1 MRKKKILSIV
11 MSVIMILAMVPS
23 VAFAAAD
30 NQYGIRAYSATAKD
44 LADYE
49 PLDTTFPDGKTEPD
63 KTAIYDELIDKGLIE
78 KDATE
83 DELVLTYYNGD
94 DGNVKKMLKGNG
106 TEYKFTKSSLKLGY
120 IAMKYEVVEPEFD
133 GTVSFNVYLEGD
145 KETPAVTINKDFKDG
160 EAYEDVMPTAD
171 EIIDALA
178 DEGIEPA
185 AGHSFEVL
193 TDWFGDGAWL
203 YKKEEGSVFDV
214 SEKAK
219 NEINLHTLVKE
230 VANEVTASFDFDGG
244 KINGN
249 TEWDDIEEYAGYT
262 LNLPYSTEIKKDGY
276 TFLGWSANGSED
288 YIEGGEYVLTEDT
301 HFVAIWAEV
310 THTVSFEAGTLS
322 EDKSTFTPID
332 SVTYEDEI
340 VADGKT
346 VKTTA
351 QEVEGYTFND
361 WYVEYTDGKYY
372 TVEDR
377 SSSKLNEL
385 AIYSDS
391 TFFAVYDKVINN
403 YTVAFDFNG
412 GTYTDNNITSWAP
425 VQVTE
430 GAQVVLPKADDMK
443 LAGHKFAGW
452 DVLDANDEVIDTV
465 DATADRNYTVTENVK
480 FVAKWDEVNY
490 TVSFKACTFD
500 GHKFDAIDGASY
512 DDEIVLEGGNI
523 ATTAKEIEGYTFKA
537 WWVEDGESFKS
548 VNDVFGVADIADAVI
563 TGDVTLIAQYDKV
576 INYYTVSYDF
586 AGGTFNNLTGWDDV
600 ETEEGKNAVLPK
612 AESMVRDGYEFKGW
626 DVLDSNGDVIETIGT
641 DVEEYTVTEDVTFS
655 AKWEQITFTV
665 SFKAYDKIDKK
676 FINADYDDEIV
687 PVNEAITT
695 TAKEISG
702 YTFAGVWR
710 VLNEDGT
717 ISNEVFDV
725 TTPITAD
732 ITLVPVY
739 SRIIVKHAVT
749 VDLNGGTIDTEL
761 PTEIENGFALDEL
774 GTPVKTNRVFNGWYL
789 VDAQGNVADEAYDFT
804 TPVTEDITLKAL
816 YDIKV
821 EYNIYKDTFSGN
833 LITAQKVVMLPEDAD
848 VEAYLDEVFAENVT
862 ATDYDKVYKWYSR
875 KVWVEN
881 YNSGFD
887 ARIAAFENGA
897 ETIDFGKLD
906 SIEYSAD
913 KGFRVFAMLVTDANA
928 VTITFDNVL
937 YGDAVEPMKIV
948 KGSAL
953 GDVAVENV
961 TDGYQLEGW
970 YNGATK
976 VAADTTFDADT
987 TLKAKW
993 NVLVTFNTYKNGDFT
1008 TPDVTTEWVAV
1019 KINGGEGKFTTEAPT
1034 YGWYTKADWDK
1045 VAAGEDMTFDDIK
1058 DNEINAEKGNNVVTA
1073 PVTYYGMETE
1083 EVNVTFSAGT
1093 GVKAENIP
1101 DGGKVVYG
1109 TTLGKVLE
1117 GTDTPVREKYQ
1128 FVCWTVDGNDV
1139 DDTYVINADT
1149 TFVAKWEARD
1159 IVVNFELVNSNE
1171 GSDAVIEEIDSQ
1183 TIKYGEKAAEPTV
1196 TINSTDYRI
1205 DGWYADEA
1213 CTEKVDF
1220 AEKTFTDDATTLY
1233 AKVLTKVTL
1242 NVYTDT
1248 NSLKPQVAE
1257 RFEAIESKLDLK
1269 AIAETY
1275 RNNGKAFY
1283 GWFTPEMWANIQKGA
1298 DYTLDNAE
1306 TVAEIEVTEPVEFYG
1321 KVSEGYKVT
1330 FSAGEGVIAKNMP
1343 ADQTVN
1349 YGKTATEPTEPPTRT
1364 GYTFEGWAFD
1374 FTSPIYNDTVITAK
1388 WTLNTYTIT
1397 YDPNGG
1403 VFVDGANSTRTIS
1416 YGSEYGKLID
1426 ETQISRDGAKFLGWT
1441 TVKDDAT
1448 TLVKAQDKYLV
1459 EDDTTLYALWEITG
1473 VTVTYVTN
1481 GGKVA
1486 DLDDNVLTDTKGNE
1500 LSNEKLPYGTKVNDA
1515 RKAVKDDLKFEGWYL
1530 DAELTEAYDNAPLTG
1545 SITLYAKYY
1554 AEVTFQIYENDNY
1567 AAVIAEKT
1575 FDVDEFDTVE
1585 LPTAEDLGV
1594 VLGATDEFLGWYT
1607 VDEFGK
1613 VQAGQTAV
1621 TIENVTA
1628 TAEVTY
1634 CAKVLRHYTVTFN
1647 TNGGTD
1653 VDAQDVAYKGLATVP
1668 EEPTKVG
1675 HVFAG
1680 WYADETLTTEFD
1692 FTTPI
1697 TADTTVY
1704 AKWDRA
1710 VVTIT
1715 FNMDMEWMGLTSTTT
1730 PVDIYY
1736 GDVVPADAVPD
1747 TTVPG
1752 YTFDG
1757 WYLNGVAFD
1766 VATTPVTE
1774 NITLDAAWHLNQ
1786 FDAEIV
1792 GEYTYTGKGITPEI
1806 KVTDSRTNEA
1816 VDLTAN
1822 PVDVTYE
1829 AVSGNAKL
1837 DAAGLPLNAGTYK
1850 VTVAQKYAY
1859 PAYESYKYVKA
1870 EPVELTL
1877 EVKAADITDAGR
1889 FNVVLVNSD
1898 GETAYDPANLVK
1910 INFTG
1915 SEILLDGTTE
1925 EGYKLYIYD
1934 SVAAGVLDYSIPDY
1948 TTVYADNVNA
1958 GTATVTVAGAGNYT
1972 GTLDVKFE
1980 IAKLQINIGPYM
1992 VIIDPESYEYDGT
2005 AKQPNVTVK
2014 KDANSPALVYGK
2026 DFTVGYMPVDDAEL
2040 TDNLPVNVGTYKVV
2054 IEGLGNYEGTTNSEP
2069 DFSITPK
2076 SIKKVDVDFV
2086 KEWDYTG
2093 EAIEP
2098 EVTVKDGDKV
2108 LVEGVDYKVSY
2119 ENNVDA
2125 SEEAIVRI
2133 DGLGNY
2139 NDNRKIK
2146 FTINKVQIDISGY
2159 YAEINPDTVVYNGE
2173 AQQPAVTVKKA
2184 ARSIGNLEFG
2194 TEFTVGYM
2202 LNGVPVTAPVE
2213 VGVYTVVIEGVGNF
2227 TGQIASVPDFTI
2239 VPKSVTSE
2247 DVTVTLDPT
2256 SKVYTGSEITVD
2268 VTVKDGDKVL
2278 VEGTDYIVEYVNNV
2292 NVGTA
2297 TVKVTGLGNY
2307 KDVKEATFEITPM
2320 DITNFTASIEPESKT
2335 YGDSVKPEV
2344 TVKDNSSNALTEGKD
2359 YEVSYVIDGNEVEEP
2374 VNAGTY
2380 TVVIKGIGN
2389 YTGTVDTDLTFTIN
2403 QKEITADM
2411 VTVEEDEI
2419 ESTGEAIEPAVTV
2432 KDGDKVLVEGTDYTV
2447 EYKDNVEPGI
2457 ATVTVKGIGN
2467 YTGSVDK
2474 TFTITSRYYYVTGVV
2489 RYSSGRVVKYAKI
2502 TLTGT
2507 DYLGNKVTKT
2517 TKTDKYGK
2525 YTFNN
2530 LKKGTYVVTYRN
2542 ESKEALLNE
2551 QD

>member
-1 MRKKKILSIV
+1 
-11 MSVIMILAMVPS
+11 MSVIMVLAMVPS
-23 VAFAAAD
+23 VAFAA
-30 NQYGIRAYSATAKD
+30 NGPYKIHAYSVKANGVLD
-44 LADYE
+44 FE
-49 PLDTTFPDGKTEPD
+49 ELDTTFADGKTEPD
-63 KTAIYDELIDKGLIE
+63 KTAIYEELKDDHLID
-78 KDATE
+78 DDVTE
-83 DELVLTYYNGD
+83 DELVLKYYNGD
-94 DGNVKKMLKGNG
+94 DGNVKKMLKGKG
-106 TEYKFTKSSLKLGY
+106 AEYKFTKSSLRLGY
-120 IAMKYEVVEPEFD
+120 IAMTYEVVEPEFD

-145 KETPAVTINKDFKDG
+145 KETPAVTINKDFKNG
-160 EAYEDVMPTAD
+160 ETYEEVMPTSD
-171 EIIDALA
+171 EVIDALA

-185 AGHSFEVL
+185 AGHHFVVL
-193 TDWFGDGAWL
+193 TDWFGDGAWQ
-203 YKKEEGSVFDV
+203 YNYENGSRFDV
-214 SEKAK
+214 SKEA
-219 NEINLHTLVKE
+219 EDGISLHTLVKE

-244 KINGN
+244 VINGN

-262 LNLPYSTEIKKDGY
+262 LNLPYSTEIKKAGY

-301 HFVAIWAEV
+301 HFVAVWAEI

-332 SVTYEDEI
+332 GVTYEDEI

-377 SSSKLNEL
+377 SSSPLDEL
-385 AIYSDS
+385 AIYADS
-391 TFFAVYDKVINN
+391 TFYAVYDKVINN

-412 GTYTDNNITSWAP
+412 GTYTDNNLTGWAP
-425 VQVTE
+425 VEVTE
-430 GAQVVLPKADDMK
+430 GAQVVLPKSDNMK

-452 DVLDANDEVIDTV
+452 DVLDANDEIIDTV
-465 DATADRNYTVTENVK
+465 DATADRNYTVTENLK

-548 VNDVFGVADIADAVI
+548 VNDAFGVTDIADAVI
-563 TGDVTLIAQYDKV
+563 TGDVTLIAQYEKI

-586 AGGTFNNLTGWDDV
+586 AEGTYNNLTGWADV
-600 ETEEGKNAVLPK
+600 EAEEGTNAVLPK

-676 FINADYDDEIV
+676 FIDADYADEV
-687 PVNEAITT
+687 VAVNEAITT

-702 YTFAGVWR
+702 YEFAGVWR
-710 VLNEDGT
+710 VLNAYGT
-717 ISNEVFDV
+717 VGDIFDV
-725 TTPITAD
+725 ATPITED

-739 SRIIVKHAVT
+739 SRIIVKHTVT
-749 VDLNGGTIDTEL
+749 VDLNGGTINAEL

-833 LITAQKVVMLPEDAD
+833 LITAQKVVLLPEDTD

-875 KVWVEN
+875 NVWVEN

-887 ARIAAFENGA
+887 ARIDAFENGA
-897 ETIDFGKLD
+897 ETIDFSKID
-906 SIEYSAD
+906 SVEYSAD

-937 YGDAVEPMKIV
+937 YGDAVEPTKIV

-961 TDGYQLEGW
+961 ADGYQLEGW

-1008 TPDVTTEWVAV
+1008 TPEVTTEWVAL

-1045 VAAGEDMTFDDIK
+1045 VAAGEDMTFDDITPV
-1058 DNEINAEKGNNVVTA
+1058 DNTVTA
-1073 PVTYYGMETE
+1073 PATYYGMETE

-1093 GVKAENIP
+1093 GVIAENIP
-1101 DGGKVVYG
+1101 ASGKVVYG
-1109 TTLGKVLE
+1109 KTLGEVLE
-1117 GTDTPVREKYQ
+1117 GTDTPVRAKYQ

-1183 TIKYGEKAAEPTV
+1183 TIKYGENAAEPTV
-1196 TINSTDYRI
+1196 TINSADYRI
-1205 DGWYADEA
+1205 DGWYADDA

-1220 AEKTFTDDATTLY
+1220 AEKTFTDDVTTLY

-1242 NVYTDT
+1242 NVYTDKAI
-1248 NSLKPQVAE
+1248 KPTVAE
-1257 RFEAIESKLDLK
+1257 VFAPVNEELNLDALK
-1269 AIAETY
+1269 STY
-1275 RNNGKAFY
+1275 TSGGKVFY
-1283 GWFTPEMWANIQKGA
+1283 GWYTPEMWSNIQKGT
-1298 DYTLDNAE
+1298 DYTFENTPAVE
-1306 TVAEIEVTEPVEFYG
+1306 KTNIEAPVEFYG

-1330 FSAGEGVIAKNMP
+1330 FNAGEGVIADNMP

-1349 YGKTATEPTEPPTRT
+1349 YGKTVTEPTKIPTRT
-1364 GYTFEGWAFD
+1364 GYTFDGWAFD

-1486 DLDDNVLTDTKGNE
+1486 DLDDNVVTDSKGKDI
-1500 LSNEKLPYGTKVNDA
+1500 SNEKLPYGTKVNDV
-1515 RKAVKDDLKFEGWYL
+1515 RKAVKDNLKFEGWYL

-1594 VLGATDEFLGWYT
+1594 ALGATDEFFGWYT

-1621 TIENVTA
+1621 TVENVTA

-1653 VDAQDVAYKGLATVP
+1653 VDAQDVAYKGFATLP
-1668 EEPTKVG
+1668 EAPTKVG

-1680 WYADETLTTEFD
+1680 WYADEALITEFD

-1715 FNMDMEWMGLTSTTT
+1715 FNMEKTWMGGTDSTT
-1730 PVDIYY
+1730 PVDIFY
-1736 GDVVPADAVPD
+1736 GDIVPADAVPD
-1747 TTVPG
+1747 ATVPG

-1757 WYLNGVAFD
+1757 WYLNGEAFD

-1786 FDAEIV
+1786 FDAEIA
-1792 GEYTYTGKGITPEI
+1792 GEYTYTGEGITPEI
-1806 KVTDSRTNEA
+1806 KVTDRTTKEV

-1829 AVSGNAKL
+1829 AVSENAKL
-1837 DAAGLPLNAGTYK
+1837 DATGLPLNAGTYK
-1850 VTVAQKYAY
+1850 VTVSQKYTY
-1859 PAYESYKYVKA
+1859 PTYGSYKYVKA

-1877 EVKAADITDAGR
+1877 EVKPADISDAGR
-1889 FNVVLVNSD
+1889 FNAVLVNSD

-1910 INFTG
+1910 INYTG
-1915 SEILLDGTTE
+1915 SEVLLDGTSE
-1925 EGYKLYIYD
+1925 EGYKLYVYD
-1934 SVAAGVLDYSIPDY
+1934 TVSKKVLDYTVPDFEIE
-1948 TTVYADNVNA
+1948 YADNVNA
-1958 GTATVTVAGAGNYT
+1958 GTATATVTGVGNYT

-1980 IAKLQINIGPYM
+1980 IAKLQINIGPYL
-1992 VIIDPESYEYDGT
+1992 VTIEPSSYEYNGE
-2005 AKQPNVTVK
+2005 AQQPNVTVK

-2026 DFTVGYMPVDDAEL
+2026 DFTVGYMPVGDAEL
-2040 TDNLPVNVGTYKVV
+2040 TDNQPVNVGTYKVV
-2054 IEGLGNYEGTTNSEP
+2054 VEGLGNYEGTTNSEP

-2076 SIKKVDVDFV
+2076 SIKKVDVEFV
-2086 KEWDYTG
+2086 KSWDYTG

-2108 LVEGVDYKVSY
+2108 LVEDVDYKVSY
-2119 ENNVDA
+2119 ENNVNA

-2146 FTINKVQIDISGY
+2146 FTI
-2159 YAEINPDTVVYNGE
+2159 
-2173 AQQPAVTVKKA
+2173 
-2184 ARSIGNLEFG
+2184 
-2194 TEFTVGYM
+2194 
-2202 LNGVPVTAPVE
+2202 
-2213 VGVYTVVIEGVGNF
+2213 
-2227 TGQIASVPDFTI
+2227 
-2239 VPKSVTSE
+2239 VPKSVNSE
-2247 DVTVTLDPT
+2247 DITVTVEPT
-2256 SKVYTGSEITVD
+2256 SVEYTGSAITVN
-2268 VTVKDGDKVL
+2268 VTVKDGNKVL
-2278 VEGTDYIVEYVNNV
+2278 VEGTDFETEYVNNI

-2297 TVKVTGLGNY
+2297 TIKVTGLNNY
-2307 KDVKEATFEITPM
+2307 KDVREVTFEITPI
-2320 DITNFTASIEPESKT
+2320 DIIGFTATISPESKT

-2344 TVKDNSSNALTEGKD
+2344 TVKDNSSNALTEGTD
-2359 YEVSYVIDGNEVEEP
+2359 YKVSYVIDGSEVEEP

-2389 YTGTVDTDLTFTIN
+2389 YTGELNNLTFTIN
-2403 QKEITADM
+2403 QKEITDDM
-2411 VTVEEDEI
+2411 VTVDTTEK
-2419 ESTGEAIEPAVTV
+2419 ESTGEAIKTTVTV

-2447 EYKDNVEPGI
+2447 EYTNNVEPGT

-2467 YTGSVDK
+2467 YTGSIDK
-2474 TFTITSRYYYVTGVV
+2474 TFIIVSKYYYVTGVV
-2489 RYSSGRVVKYAKI
+2489 RYSSGRVIKYAKI

-2530 LKKGTYVVTYRN
+2530 LKKGNYVVTYRN